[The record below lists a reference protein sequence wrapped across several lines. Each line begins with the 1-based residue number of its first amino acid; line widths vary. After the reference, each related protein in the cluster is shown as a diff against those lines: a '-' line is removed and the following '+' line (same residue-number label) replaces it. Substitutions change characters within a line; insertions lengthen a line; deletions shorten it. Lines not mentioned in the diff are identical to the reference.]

1 MSSEC
6 PTLARPNLRVA
17 LSRWYPLLLI
27 SALSLYLE
35 LAVIRWIAGEVPL
48 FSYFKNLTLLAAF
61 LGLGIGFGVVGR
73 RDLRS
78 TYSPLLALLFVL
90 VIGVKQFAATFQLV
104 YPGRT
109 EEALFAFNSSSHW
122 LALILFFG
130 PILVLFLMVMFAFVP
145 IGQAV
150 AKEMAEQ
157 SPLPAYIANVLA
169 SLAGVWLFALTS
181 ALQAPPFVWFGL
193 GALGVAVYAAKRGIL
208 NRRSLGLQA
217 GVLFGLVLTGGTAI
231 WSPYQKL
238 VISEDLRQRQS
249 DGQFVRVGYQ
259 LDTQVGF
266 HQQASDLSPAFLAR
280 LAGELP
286 ELEELAHNYD
296 LPYRFIGERAEILI
310 AGAGMG
316 NDVSAALR
324 AGVRAIDAVE
334 IDPGILEAGFR
345 LHPERPYDD
354 ERVVPIVDDARS
366 FIARAEKRY
375 DAIVFGLLD
384 SHTLLSSLSSVRLDS
399 FVYTEESFRAARDH
413 LNGDGIISVTFLAA
427 EPWIEERLA
436 RILADVFGGDRVY
449 VYRGELGTTFLAGAV
464 DPAAASANG
473 LIPWG
478 PNPSLDGSPVPSDD
492 WPYLY
497 LRSRRI
503 PAVYW
508 QALVLIGIACLAIM
522 ARSFPEMLR
531 PDWHFWFLGAAFLL
545 IEFKSITEL
554 ALLFGTTWLVNAI
567 AISGVL
573 LMILSANLVVLRT
586 RRINPPVAFGLL
598 VVSIVAIYFV
608 PIQSFNQLAF
618 LPRLLAG
625 AGLLSL
631 PLFFSGLIFAE
642 SLRQS
647 GETSRPLASN
657 LSGAM
662 FGGMLEYGSLAWGIK
677 SLYPMAIGLYLLAWL
692 GQRIRS
698 R

>member
-1 MSSEC
+1 MRTVS
-6 PTLARPNLRVA
+6 NLRVA
-17 LSRWYPLLLI
+17 ISRWYPLLLI

-35 LAVIRWIAGEVPL
+35 LAVIRWIAGEVRL

-61 LGLGIGFGVVGR
+61 LGLGIGFGVARR

-90 VIGVKQFAATFQLV
+90 VIGVKQFTTSFQLV
-104 YPGRT
+104 QPGRT
-109 EEALFAFNSSSHW
+109 DEALFAVFSSSHW
-122 LALILFFG
+122 MAPILFFG

-150 AKEMAEQ
+150 AKEMAEHR
-157 SPLPAYIANVLA
+157 PLPAYIANILA
-169 SLAGVWLFALTS
+169 SLAGVWLFAVTS
-181 ALQAPPFVWFGL
+181 ALRAPPLVWFGL
-193 GALGVAVYAAKRGIL
+193 AALGVVVYGAKRGIL
-208 NRRSLGLQA
+208 TWPSVGLQA
-217 GVLFGLVLTGGTAI
+217 GVLFGLALTGGTAI

-266 HQQASDLSPAFLAR
+266 HQQASDLSPGFLSQH
-280 LAGELP
+280 AGELP
-286 ELEELAHNYD
+286 ELEELAFNYD
-296 LPYRFIGERAEILI
+296 LPYRLIAEKAKILI
-310 AGAGMG
+310 VGAGMG
-316 NDVSAALR
+316 NDIAAALR
-324 AGVRAIDAVE
+324 AGVEAVDAVE

-354 ERVVPIVDDARS
+354 ERVVSVVDDARS
-366 FIARAEKRY
+366 YIGRSVKRY

-413 LNGDGIISVTFLAA
+413 LNKDGVIAVTFLAV
-427 EPWIEERLA
+427 EPWIEQRLA
-436 RILADVFGGDRVY
+436 LILADVFGGDRVY
-449 VYRGELGTTFLAGAV
+449 IYRGELGTTFVAGAV
-464 DPAAASANG
+464 DSAAASANG
-473 LIPWG
+473 LVPWHPG
-478 PNPSLDGSPVPSDD
+478 PSVEGSPIPTDD

-497 LRSRRI
+497 LRSMRI

-508 QALVLIGIACLAIM
+508 QALALIAVASLAIM

-573 LMILSANLVVLRT
+573 LMILFANLVVLRT
-586 RRINPPVAFGLL
+586 KRISLPIAFGLL
-598 VVSIVAIYFV
+598 ILSTASIYFF
-608 PIQSFNQLAF
+608 PIQSLNQLGF

-625 AGLLSL
+625 GGLLSL

-642 SLRQS
+642 SLRRA
-647 GETSRPLASN
+647 GEISRPLASN

-662 FGGMLEYGSLAWGIK
+662 LGGMLEYGSLVWGIK
-677 SLYPMAIGLYLLAWL
+677 SLYLMAIGLYLLAWL
-692 GQRIRS
+692 TLRFRS
-698 R
+698 QSS

>member
-1 MSSEC
+1 V
-6 PTLARPNLRVA
+6 LRVSH
-17 LSRWYPLLLI
+17 LRVVIGRWYPLLLI

-35 LAVIRWIAGEVPL
+35 LAVVRWIAGEVRL

-61 LGLGIGFGVVGR
+61 LGLGMGFGVARR

-78 TYSPLLALLFVL
+78 TYSPLLALLVVL
-90 VIGVKQFAATFQLV
+90 VIGVKQFTESFQLV
-104 YPGRT
+104 VPGT
-109 EEALFAFNSSSHW
+109 AEEALMAVFPSNHW
-122 LALILFFG
+122 IAPILFFG

-150 AKEMAEQ
+150 AREMAEH
-157 SPLPAYIANVLA
+157 SPLPAYFVNILA

-181 ALQAPPFVWFGL
+181 ALNTPPLVWFGL
-193 GALGVAVYAAKRGIL
+193 GALGVVVYGAKRGIL
-208 NRRSLGLQA
+208 TWPSVGLQA
-217 GVLFGLVLTGGTAI
+217 GVLFGLALTSGNAI

-238 VISEDLRQRQS
+238 MISEDLRQRQS
-249 DGQFVRVGYQ
+249 DGQLVRVGYQ

-266 HQQASDLSPAFLAR
+266 HQQASDLSPAFLA
-280 LAGELP
+280 LIAGELP
-286 ELEELAHNYD
+286 ELEALAYNYD
-296 LPYRFIGERAEILI
+296 LPYRLIKEKAEILI
-310 AGAGMG
+310 VGAGMG
-316 NDVSAALR
+316 NDVAAALR
-324 AGVRAIDAVE
+324 AGIGAVDAVE
-334 IDPGILEAGFR
+334 IDPEILEAGFR
-345 LHPERPYDD
+345 LHPERPYGD
-354 ERVVPIVDDARS
+354 ERVVPVVDDARS
-366 FIARAEKRY
+366 FIGRAEKRY

-399 FVYTEESFRAARDH
+399 FVYTEESFRAARDR
-413 LNGDGIISVTFLAA
+413 LNEHGIVSVTFLATQ
-427 EPWIEERLA
+427 PWIEERLA
-436 RILADVFGGDRVY
+436 WMLVDVFGRDRVY
-449 VYRGELGTTFLAGAV
+449 VHRGELGTTFLAGAL
-464 DPAAASANG
+464 DSATASANG
-473 LIPWG
+473 LVPWQSEPSPEG
-478 PNPSLDGSPVPSDD
+478 PPVPTDD

-497 LRSRRI
+497 LRSKRI

-508 QALVLIGIACLAIM
+508 QALALIGVACLAIM

-573 LMILSANLVVLRT
+573 LMILFANLVVLRT
-586 RRINPPVAFGLL
+586 RKISLPIAFGLL
-598 VVSIVAIYFV
+598 ILCIVAVYFF
-608 PIQSFNQLAF
+608 PIQSLNQLNF

-625 AGLLSL
+625 GGLLSL

-642 SLRQS
+642 SLRRK

-677 SLYPMAIGLYLLAWL
+677 SLYLMAIGLYLLAWL
-692 GQRIRS
+692 GLRFRS
-698 R
+698 QSS

>member
-1 MSSEC
+1 M
-6 PTLARPNLRVA
+6 LRVSH
-17 LSRWYPLLLI
+17 LRVVIGRWYPLLLI

-35 LAVIRWIAGEVPL
+35 LAVIRWIAGEVRL

-61 LGLGIGFGVVGR
+61 LGLGMGFGVARR

-90 VIGVKQFAATFQLV
+90 VIGVKQFTESFQLV
-104 YPGRT
+104 LPGPA
-109 EEALFAFNSSSHW
+109 EEALMAVIPSNHW
-122 LALILFFG
+122 MAPILFFG
-130 PILVLFLMVMFAFVP
+130 PILVLFLMVMFTFVP

-150 AKEMAEQ
+150 AKEMAEH
-157 SPLPAYIANVLA
+157 SPLPAYFVNVLA

-181 ALQAPPFVWFGL
+181 ALKTPPLVWFGL
-193 GALGVAVYAAKRGIL
+193 GAVGVVVYGAKRGIL
-208 NRRSLGLQA
+208 TWPSVGLQA
-217 GVLFGLVLTGGTAI
+217 GVLFGLALTSGNAI

-238 VISEDLRQRQS
+238 MISEDLRQRQS
-249 DGQFVRVGYQ
+249 DGQLVRVGYQ

-266 HQQASDLSPAFLAR
+266 HQQASDLSPAFLA
-280 LAGELP
+280 LAAGELP
-286 ELEELAHNYD
+286 ELEALAYNYD
-296 LPYRFIGERAEILI
+296 LPYRFIREKAEILI
-310 AGAGMG
+310 VGAGMG
-316 NDVSAALR
+316 NDVAAALR
-324 AGVRAIDAVE
+324 AGIGAVDAVE
-334 IDPGILEAGFR
+334 IDPEILEAGFR

-354 ERVVPIVDDARS
+354 ERVVTVVDDARS
-366 FIARAEKRY
+366 FIGRAEKRY

-399 FVYTEESFRAARDH
+399 FVYTEESFRAARDR
-413 LNGDGIISVTFLAA
+413 LSEQGIVSVTFLTIQ
-427 EPWIEERLA
+427 PWIEERLA
-436 RILADVFGGDRVY
+436 LMLLDVFGRDRVY
-449 VYRGELGTTFLAGAV
+449 VYRGELGTTFLAGTLDSAT
-464 DPAAASANG
+464 ASANG
-473 LIPWG
+473 LVPWHSESSPEG
-478 PNPSLDGSPVPSDD
+478 PPVPTDD

-497 LRSRRI
+497 LRSKRI

-508 QALVLIGIACLAIM
+508 QALALIGVACLAIM
-522 ARSFPEMLR
+522 ARSFPDMLR

-573 LMILSANLVVLRT
+573 LMILFANLVVLRT
-586 RRINPPVAFGLL
+586 RKISLPIAFGLL
-598 VVSIVAIYFV
+598 ILCIVAIYFF
-608 PIQSFNQLAF
+608 PIQSLNQLNF

-625 AGLLSL
+625 GGLLSL

-642 SLRQS
+642 SLRRK
-647 GETSRPLASN
+647 GETARPLASN

-677 SLYPMAIGLYLLAWL
+677 SLYLMAIGLYLLAWL
-692 GQRIRS
+692 GLRFRS
-698 R
+698 QSS